1 MDSLPIVS
9 IIKQMFSLKE
19 KHKTILYLKFFWQLQ
34 GYSKITKLQNL
45 EYAQLCYPVSVYTA
59 GSKQNTW
66 LSPNQTTAREISCST
81 HPNQILEKIQMDF

>member
-1 MDSLPIVS
+1 MDSLQIIS

-19 KHKTILYLKFFWQLQ
+19 KHKTILYLKFFLAIARLFKN
-34 GYSKITKLQNL
+34 YKTTKNL
-45 EYAQLCYPVSVYTA
+45 NMCNCYPVSVYTA

-81 HPNQILEKIQMDF
+81 HPNQILEKIQTDF